1 VVALLEATRIR
12 IGNREYAEA
21 NHSYGLTTFLPQ
33 QVIVEQGIVRFVFKG
48 KSGRRHRVELDD
60 PRLVRIVAR
69 LRAVPGQELFQY
81 ADGTGAWIPIR
92 SEDVNEYL
100 REISGL
106 DLTAKSFRT
115 WSASVLA
122 LSLLGTTRQ
131 PSTGSRKTVL
141 REAIDSVAEALGNTP
156 TVCRASYVHPHVVAC
171 YLADDLEIEPVRRGM
186 RWLSVDERRFL
197 ALLDRAA
204 A

>member
-1 VVALLEATRIR
+1 
-12 IGNREYAEA
+12 
-21 NHSYGLTTFLPQ
+21 
-33 QVIVEQGIVRFVFKG
+33 VIVEQGIVRFVFKG

-171 YLADDLEIEPVRRGM
+171 YLADDLEIEPVRRGL